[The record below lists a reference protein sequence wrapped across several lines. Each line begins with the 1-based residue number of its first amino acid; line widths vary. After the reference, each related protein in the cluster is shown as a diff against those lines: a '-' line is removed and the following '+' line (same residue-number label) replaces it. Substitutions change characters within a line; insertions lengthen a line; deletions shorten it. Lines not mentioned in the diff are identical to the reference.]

1 MSTPEVTAGLLEP
14 FAYGRGYLER
24 VAPAQ
29 PAAGAGFT
37 YSVAGGF
44 YARVLAV
51 LCQLTTDA
59 TAANRWVEARV
70 TDADGTVW
78 ERFGAGVLIPASTT
92 VQLAWSDERGESE
105 WATAGADAS
114 PIYMPLPAR
123 FLQPTEQLRV
133 AVGNV
138 QAGDQLSAVRIS
150 VERFPEGPRGYKEG
164 RVYAP
169 PARPR

>member
-24 VAPAQ
+24 TAPAN

-44 YARVLAV
+44 YARVLAIA
-51 LCQLTTDA
+51 CQLVTDG
-59 TAANRWVEARV
+59 TAANRWIEARV

-105 WATAGADAS
+105 WASAGADAT

-133 AVGNV
+133 AIGNV
-138 QAGDQLSAVRIS
+138 QAGDQLSSVRLS
-150 VERFPEGPRGYKEG
+150 VERFPEGRRGYSEG
-164 RVYAP
+164 RAFAQ
-169 PARPR
+169 PAKVR